1 MGSLH
6 NVIKTCDY
14 AASSMK
20 INSFPYDTCCQDSI
34 DKAHVPLALSY
45 AECPPRRWSV
55 QSDPCGTERKPHVK
69 SMGRENGNAASGQG
83 PLAVNADALAHTSR
97 HCAPTAHSAR
107 DTSYT
112 TTKTCDA
119 TEDERSHCT
128 SQSSRAVQGPAAP
141 TKA

>member
-1 MGSLH
+1 
-6 NVIKTCDY
+6 
-14 AASSMK
+14 
-20 INSFPYDTCCQDSI
+20 
-34 DKAHVPLALSY
+34 
-45 AECPPRRWSV
+45 V

>member
-1 MGSLH
+1 M
-6 NVIKTCDY
+6 
-14 AASSMK
+14 
-20 INSFPYDTCCQDSI
+20 
-34 DKAHVPLALSY
+34 
-45 AECPPRRWSV
+45 

-112 TTKTCDA
+112 ITHQTCDA

-128 SQSSRAVQGPAAP
+128 SQSSRAVQGPAAS